1 MIDIHNHTIFSDG
14 KDSMADVIQ
23 AAVERELKV
32 VGISDHFDPYLLR
45 QDVCLQ
51 PEGVNSYL
59 REIERLKGS
68 YPITVLSGLEL
79 GLQSTGIS
87 WPVGD
92 FDYYI
97 YSVHT
102 VPGFP
107 DLRDMEDPWD
117 IYLEEA
123 AMAVE
128 LIDKPG
134 FLGHLDFLRRHIP
147 GSKPPSPGELMD
159 ILLKQIIALQRGIGV
174 QHVGLDV
181 QTGRSYSPAVGYRK
195 VSRTWGKADN
205 NRFGLSQGHKCRKVQ
220 QRCVESLAKTGGK

>member
-92 FDYYI
+92 FNYYI
-97 YSVHT
+97 YSVPHSSRFSRSERY
-102 VPGFP
+102 G
-107 DLRDMEDPWD
+107 RSM
-117 IYLEEA
+117 
-123 AMAVE
+123 
-128 LIDKPG
+128 G
-134 FLGHLDFLRRHIP
+134 HIP
-147 GSKPPSPGELMD
+147 R
-159 ILLKQIIALQRGIGV
+159 RGG
-174 QHVGLDV
+174 HGC
-181 QTGRSYSPAVGYRK
+181 GAYR
-195 VSRTWGKADN
+195 
-205 NRFGLSQGHKCRKVQ
+205 
-220 QRCVESLAKTGGK
+220 

>member
-14 KDSMADVIQ
+14 KDSVADVIQ
-23 AAVERELKV
+23 AAVERDLKI

-51 PEGVNSYL
+51 PEKVSSYS

-87 WPVGD
+87 CRSA
-92 FDYYI
+92 I
-97 YSVHT
+97 SIITSIRST

-107 DLRDMEDPWD
+107 DRGIWKTLGHIPLKRRPWP
-117 IYLEEA
+117 
-123 AMAVE
+123 E

-147 GSKPPSPGELMD
+147 GSKPPSPGELMN
-159 ILLKQIIALQRGIGV
+159 ILLKQIIACD
-174 QHVGLDV
+174 VGLEFN
-181 QTGRSYSPAVGYRK
+181 TSGWMYRLGDPTPQPW
-195 VSRTWGKADN
+195 VIERYLELGQADN
-205 NRFGLSQGHKCRKVQ
+205 DRFDSQGHKCWKV
-220 QRCVESLAKTGGK
+220 